1 MNVVGDV
8 VGGVLILI
16 GAGTVGWWL
25 GGVCFWVWR
34 VTKDRRE
41 EAASGTGGRDNEG
54 GATSV
59 VEAPSAAPDPP
70 IAAEINWNPSWLMDR
85 LLDAAN
91 AAAAHTEVVRR
102 PGEIDDHEVVIHTGW
117 RYTEAGW
124 ERIT

>member
-1 MNVVGDV
+1 MNVVGGV

-16 GAGTVGWWL
+16 GVGTVGWWL

-59 VEAPSAAPDPP
+59 VEAPSAVPDPP
-70 IAAEINWNPSWLMDR
+70 IATAVLELLDR
-85 LLDAAN
+85 LTVTASVLGARIVSTLGD
-91 AAAAHTEVVRR
+91 
-102 PGEIDDHEVVIHTGW
+102 GEVVIHTGW

-124 ERIT
+124 ERIR